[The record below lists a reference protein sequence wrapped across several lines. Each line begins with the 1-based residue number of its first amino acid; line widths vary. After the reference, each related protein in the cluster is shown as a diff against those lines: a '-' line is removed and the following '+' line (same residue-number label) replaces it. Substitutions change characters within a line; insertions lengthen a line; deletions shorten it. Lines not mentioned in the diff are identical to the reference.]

1 MIDHFALLG
10 EARRPFLD
18 PEELKEKYHTRSRV
32 AQPDAAL
39 NEAFRVLSDPKLRLH
54 HLLILEGVNLSAGRA
69 VPPAVAELF
78 WETGN
83 VLRETDSWLQRH
95 AAASSNLARAML
107 HPARTTLEKKLADLR
122 EQLQAKHAAAL
133 ADLQRLDATWQAA
146 PPNDLAELVQ
156 LYDTLAYV
164 TRLLE
169 RTAEKRLQLQ
179 IA

>member
-1 MIDHFALLG
+1 MTDHFALLG

-18 PEELKEKYHTRSRV
+18 PEKLKEKYHARSRE
-32 AQPDAAL
+32 AQPDAEL

-54 HLLILEGVNLSAGRA
+54 HLLLLEGADLPAGRA

-83 VLRETDSWLQRH
+83 VLRETDGWLQRN

-107 HPARTTLEKKLADLR
+107 HPARTKLERKLADLE
-122 EQLQAKHAAAL
+122 EQLHAKHTTAL
-133 ADLQRLDATWQAA
+133 AELQRLDAAWQATA
-146 PPNDLAELVQ
+146 PNDLPQLVQ
-156 LYDTLAYV
+156 LYDTLAYL

-179 IA
+179 LV